1 MTVGGTSFDYT
12 GAIVDYTILTSG
24 LYDIVAAGAQ
34 GGAAFGDPGGY
45 GAEVG
50 GDIGLSAG
58 LVLGILVGG
67 AGGQIGG
74 DGIIGGGGGG
84 GSFVWI
90 VSEQSVVPESS
101 TWAMT
106 LLGFTGLGWTAH
118 RRSKLA
124 GLVLGVALG
133 VATPDFAIG
142 LKFFSDAFLKLITM
156 IVAPIVFCVVVHG
169 IAGAGD
175 LRRVGRVGIKA
186 LLYFEVMTTV
196 ALAVGLILAYLIR
209 PGEGMNIDVSKLDAH
224 ALSTYADNAH
234 KLHGGGIGGFI
245 LNIIPTTVFDA
256 LARNDVLQVLFFAI
270 VFGVSLALVGEPAK
284 PVADLIEMVSKV
296 LFRAMGLI
304 VRLAP
309 LGVLGAVAYTV
320 GEYGVGSLE
329 QLASLVVVFW
339 LAVALFVLVVLGAVM
354 RVFTG
359 LSILRFLSYFRE
371 ELTIVLATASSD
383 AVLPQIMR
391 KLERMGVDP
400 SVVGLVV
407 PTGYSFNLD
416 AFSIYLT
423 LAAVFIAQ
431 ATNTPLSFS
440 DLLLILAI
448 SLVTSKGAHGV
459 PGSAIVILAATLN
472 AVPAIPAIGLVLVL
486 SIDWFI
492 GMARALG
499 NLIGNCVA
507 TVVVAAWERDLDVA
521 LAREVL
527 SGQVA
532 VDLTE
537 DTETAVAPAA

>member
-1 MTVGGTSFDYT
+1 MTS
-12 GAIVDYTILTSG
+12 ATIAAPRRP
-24 LYDIVAAGAQ
+24 LYKSLFAQ
-34 GGAAFGDPGGY
+34 
-45 GAEVG
+45 VV
-50 GDIGLSAG
+50 AG
-58 LVLGILVGG
+58 L
-67 AGGQIGG
+67 
-74 DGIIGGGGGG
+74 
-84 GSFVWI
+84 
-90 VSEQSVVPESS
+90 
-101 TWAMT
+101 
-106 LLGFTGLGWTAH
+106 
-118 RRSKLA
+118 
-124 GLVLGVALG
+124 ALG
-133 VATPDFAIG
+133 VVLGMAAPDFAIG

-175 LRRVGRVGIKA
+175 LKKVGRVGGKA

-196 ALAVGLILAYLIR
+196 ALAVGLILAYLVR
-209 PGEGMNIDVSKLDAH
+209 PGEGMNIDASKLDAH
-224 ALSTYADNAH
+224 ALSAYADNAH
-234 KLHGGGIGGFI
+234 KLHGGGIAGFV
-245 LNIIPTTVFDA
+245 LNIIPTTSFDA

-270 VFGVSLALVGEPAK
+270 VFGVSLSLVGEP
-284 PVADLIEMVSKV
+284 VAPLETLIEMASKV

-320 GEYGVGSLE
+320 GEYGVGSLR
-329 QLASLVVVFW
+329 QLASLVVLFW
-339 LAVALFVLVVLGAVM
+339 AAVAFFVVVVLGVVM

-359 LSILRFLSYFRE
+359 LNILQFLNYFRE

-391 KLERMGVDP
+391 KLEFMGVKP

-423 LAAVFIAQ
+423 LATVFIAQ
-431 ATNTPLSFS
+431 ATNTPLSFG
-440 DLLLILAI
+440 DLLLVLGI

-507 TVVVAAWERDLDVA
+507 TVVIAAWEGDLDVA
-521 LAREVL
+521 VARRVLA
-527 SGQVA
+527 GGVA
-532 VDLTE
+532 VDLTADASAAAE
-537 DTETAVAPAA
+537 PAA

>member
-1 MTVGGTSFDYT
+1 MDHATSKQ
-12 GAIVDYTILTSG
+12 SG
-24 LYDIVAAGAQ
+24 RSPLYAS
-34 GGAAFGDPGGY
+34 
-45 GAEVG
+45 
-50 GDIGLSAG
+50 L
-58 LVLGILVGG
+58 
-67 AGGQIGG
+67 
-74 DGIIGGGGGG
+74 
-84 GSFVWI
+84 FV
-90 VSEQSVVPESS
+90 QVV
-101 TWAMT
+101 
-106 LLGFTGLGWTAH
+106 
-118 RRSKLA
+118 
-124 GLVLGVALG
+124 VALTAG
-133 VATPDFAIG
+133 IVIGMTAPGFAVG
-142 LKFFSDAFLKLITM
+142 LKFFSDAFLKLISM

-175 LRRVGRVGIKA
+175 LKKVGRVGGKA

-196 ALAVGLILAYLIR
+196 ALAVGLVLAYVLH
-209 PGEGMNIDVSKLDAH
+209 PGAGMNINTATLDAH
-224 ALSTYADNAH
+224 ALGSYTENAH
-234 KLHGGGIGGFI
+234 KLQGGGIGAFI
-245 LNIIPTTVFDA
+245 LNVIPTTSFDA

-270 VFGVSLALVGEPAK
+270 IFGVSLSLVGEAGQS
-284 PVADLIEMVSKV
+284 VTSLIDTVSKV

-304 VRLAP
+304 VRIAP

-320 GEYGVGSLE
+320 GQYGVGSLE

-339 LAVALFVLVVLGAVM
+339 IAVAVFVLVVLGTVM
-354 RVFTG
+354 RVTTG
-359 LSILRFLSYFRE
+359 LNILRFLAYFRE

-391 KLERMGVDP
+391 KLERLGIRD

-423 LAAVFIAQ
+423 LATVFIAQ
-431 ATNTPLSFS
+431 ATNTPLSFG
-440 DLLLILAI
+440 DLMLVLGI

-507 TVVVAAWERDLDVA
+507 TVVIAAWEKDIDLATARRVLAGDV
-521 LAREVL
+521 V
-527 SGQVA
+527 
-532 VDLTE
+532 VDLTAP
-537 DTETAVAPAA
+537 DVAITPAE